1 MSNKIYKTGEQPGY
15 GTYSC
20 TNCGQLLDIGSKDT
34 MPPCPRCSN
43 NEFTK
48 D

>member
-1 MSNKIYKTGEQPGY
+1 MNKIYKTGEQPGY

-20 TNCGQLLDIGSKDT
+20 TNCGQLVDIGKNDT

-43 NEFTK
+43 NEFTQK
-48 D
+48 